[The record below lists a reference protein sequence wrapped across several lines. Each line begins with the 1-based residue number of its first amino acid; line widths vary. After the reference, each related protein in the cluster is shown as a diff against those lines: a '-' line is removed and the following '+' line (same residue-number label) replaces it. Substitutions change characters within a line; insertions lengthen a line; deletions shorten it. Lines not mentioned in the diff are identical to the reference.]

1 MMKISIILLS
11 MLTANISY
19 AVPVWQ
25 VNNKAG
31 GVITLHDTLCYN
43 KQGLHIE
50 TNAAKVLVK
59 GCYMKQGGFVYVIWQ
74 DNSTDLYLSSD
85 FTAVN
90 WL

>member
-1 MMKISIILLS
+1 MKYALLLVS
-11 MLTANISY
+11 LLYGSNSLAE
-19 AVPVWQ
+19 PVWQ

-59 GCYMKQGGFVYVIWQ
+59 GCYIKQGGFVYVIWQ

>member
-1 MMKISIILLS
+1 MKLAILLIS

-19 AVPVWQ
+19 AAPIWQ

-43 KQGLHIE
+43 KHGLHIE
-50 TNAAKVLVK
+50 TNAAKVKVI
-59 GCYMKQGGFVYVIWQ
+59 GCYIKKDGFIYVIWQ
-74 DNSTDLYLSSD
+74 DKTTDLYLSSD
-85 FTAVN
+85 FHAVI

>member
-1 MMKISIILLS
+1 MKLSILLS
-11 MLTANISY
+11 SILICCTSY
-19 AVPVWQ
+19 AAPLWQ
-25 VNNKAG
+25 VKNKAG

-59 GCYMKQGGFVYVIWQ
+59 GCYIKQGGFVYVIWQ